1 MRYAPFYSNEM
12 LCRMEAIF
20 ERVCVDLGVAGSS
33 DYACSA
39 REVLARLM
47 FEMPPPGGGLLQPAA
62 TRLRDLA
69 IGRRLF
75 QFRTVPIE

>member
-1 MRYAPFYSNEM
+1 MRYADHYSNET

-62 TRLRDLA
+62 TLLRDLA
-69 IGRRLF
+69 IGRGLF
-75 QFRTVPIE
+75 QFRPVHLD